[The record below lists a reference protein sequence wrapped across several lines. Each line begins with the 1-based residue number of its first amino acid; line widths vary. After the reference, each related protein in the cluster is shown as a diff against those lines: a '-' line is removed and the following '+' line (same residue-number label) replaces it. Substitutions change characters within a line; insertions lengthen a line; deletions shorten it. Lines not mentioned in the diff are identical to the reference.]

1 MSWIVAKE
9 KRPASTAANVPA
21 VPKPSSSVMLVSPTN
36 QLLLLHRVQ
45 RSSAFPSAHVFP
57 GGNLSSFHE
66 VIPSEQ
72 DVGRHNDGYAYRL
85 AAIRETF
92 EESGILLARKK
103 GTPPGGPLLK
113 LSEAEIED
121 GRKAVHG
128 DKIKFE
134 EWLDQKGG
142 VAEIESLV
150 PFTRWITP
158 PNVPKRF
165 TTQMYVY
172 MLPLNSDAVGH
183 DAEVTV
189 HNPTHDGGIEHTA
202 AAFDD
207 CADWLKRGKSGE
219 IIIYP
224 PQMYLIGHLAEHLT
238 GPGNYGAQRDSLK
251 SFLASSTTGRS
262 NHATSS
268 INWADK
274 VISPVG
280 RGVHKASGKQILS
293 LEGSGPELRGSGRAG
308 DFDRV
313 VLVKGTKAGPRNVEV
328 VWRDDVAE
336 DLKSAVMAPKD
347 VKAKL

>member
-1 MSWIVAKE
+1 MSWIVTKE
-9 KRPASTAANVPA
+9 KRPASTSAKVIA

-66 VIPSEQ
+66 VIPDEK
-72 DVGRHNDGYAYRL
+72 DAGRHVDGDAYRL

-92 EESGILLARKK
+92 EESGILIARKK
-103 GTPPGGPLLK
+103 GTPPGSPLLQ
-113 LSEAEIED
+113 LSAAEIDE

-142 VAEIESLV
+142 VAEVESLL

-158 PNVPKRF
+158 PNIPKRY

-172 MLPLNSDAVGH
+172 MLPLNSDTVAH
-183 DAEVTV
+183 DAETVV
-189 HNPTHDGGIEHTA
+189 HNPTHDGGLEHTA

-207 CADWLKRGKSGE
+207 CSDWLNRGKSGD

-238 GPGNYGAQRDSLK
+238 GSGDYAAQRKSLK
-251 SFLASSTTGRS
+251 EFLASSSTGRS
-262 NHATSS
+262 GHPTSS
-268 INWADK
+268 ISWAEK

-280 RGVHKASGKQILS
+280 RGVHQTSGKQILS
-293 LEGSGPELRGSGRAG
+293 LEGSGPELIGSGRAG

-336 DLKSAVMAPKD
+336 DIKKSVGASRD
-347 VKAKL
+347 VKGKL